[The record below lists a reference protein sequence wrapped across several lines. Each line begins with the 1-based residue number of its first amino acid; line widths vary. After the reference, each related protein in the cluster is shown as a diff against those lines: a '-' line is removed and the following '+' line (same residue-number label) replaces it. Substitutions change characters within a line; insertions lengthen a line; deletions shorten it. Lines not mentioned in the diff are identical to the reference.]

1 MEKENAH
8 TYKAKVHAQV
18 AIFQEIEVCAVA
30 YDEEDFK
37 ERAEEIFKQKLEDI
51 YGWVDMD
58 TVNVEEPEDMG
69 ELPF

>member
-1 MEKENAH
+1 MLENAH

-18 AIFQEIEVCAVA
+18 TVFQEIEVCANA
-30 YDEEDFK
+30 YSEEDFK
-37 ERAEEIFKQKLEDI
+37 EIAEIIFKKKLEDI